1 MPEFLH
7 TITSSA
13 YSAGGI
19 TLTVLVSLFI
29 FWQYRRREE
38 KNIIDAFLKAAS
50 VPLFSTSLAHLKS
63 EVSRSRRYQ
72 HELSVLIFRLLD
84 APEISL
90 NRSEASARSAKN
102 GKMNAAPGMSRL
114 EFLLLGPILKDA
126 VRTIDLVTYDAG
138 NNQFIIVL
146 PESSKINAVQAA
158 NRLKKMLGSKIMQN
172 LAIGIAEF
180 PKDGLIIEDL
190 IARATPGQGEA
201 SPDLPGGEQAEEI
214 RQSNV
219 RTR

>member
-7 TITSSA
+7 TLTSGA
-13 YSAGGI
+13 FSAGGI
-19 TLTVLVSLFI
+19 TLVVLISLFI

-50 VPLFSTSLAHLKS
+50 IPLFSTNLPHLKS

-72 HELSVLIFRLLD
+72 HELSVIIFRLLD
-84 APEISL
+84 APENSSDG
-90 NRSEASARSAKN
+90 SENPARSSKN
-102 GKMNAAPGMSRL
+102 GRMNASPGMSRL
-114 EFLLLGPILKDA
+114 EFLLLGPIFKDA
-126 VRTIDLVTYDAG
+126 VRTIDIVTYDAG

-158 NRLKKMLGSKIMQN
+158 NRLKKMLGSKIMRN

-190 IARATPGQGEA
+190 IARATPALGEVSPILPNGGQ
-201 SPDLPGGEQAEEI
+201 SEEVA
-214 RQSNV
+214 QSKV